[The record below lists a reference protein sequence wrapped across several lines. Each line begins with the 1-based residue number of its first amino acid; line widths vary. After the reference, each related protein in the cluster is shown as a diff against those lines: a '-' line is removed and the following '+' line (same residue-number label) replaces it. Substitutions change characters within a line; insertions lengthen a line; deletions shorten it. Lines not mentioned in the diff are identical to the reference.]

1 ALHDAGRVSLSRPP
15 AALVGPGTRRRPA
28 ARRPR
33 GPRGARAMRSR
44 PASRGPGGGGAMRS
58 RPVHRR
64 LGGPL
69 ALAAALLVLG
79 SACTV
84 GPDYVRP
91 SMWSPDAYKEI
102 DGWKIAHP
110 RDDLAR
116 GPWWE
121 IFADPQLNAL
131 EARVSISNQ
140 NLAVSEAQYREARA
154 LVREAR
160 AAYFPTVT
168 LGLGYTR

>member
-1 ALHDAGRVSLSRPP
+1 
-15 AALVGPGTRRRPA
+15 
-28 ARRPR
+28 
-33 GPRGARAMRSR
+33 
-44 PASRGPGGGGAMRS
+44 MRS

-121 IFADPQLNAL
+121 IFADPQLTAL
-131 EARVSISNQ
+131 EARVTADISSGVWLPGLSAAGQSPVTATPVSSIISTCVGSSATGRCSIPRGTEN
-140 NLAVSEAQYREARA
+140 AMP
-154 LVREAR
+154 
-160 AAYFPTVT
+160 AASSTASRPSSSMRRRPSMT
-168 LGLGYTR
+168 